1 MWLAR
6 RRVTVRVA
14 AGAGTVRA
22 TGKLCRVNRPL
33 LLLDAA
39 SLYFRAFYG
48 VPESITAPDGT
59 KVNAVRGF
67 LDMVARLVTDRRPSR
82 LVACLDL
89 DWRPAFR
96 VAAIPSYKAHRLAD
110 DASASGGAGTALI
123 GGAGPAEAVPEGLA
137 EQVPIILE
145 VLAAAGLATAGAEG
159 YEADDVIGTL
169 CATERRDPVEVVS
182 GDRDLLQVVRE
193 QPVSVRVVYA
203 GRGLAKAEVFGPAE
217 LAARYRLPAERAGDA
232 YAEMAMLRG
241 DPSDGLP
248 GVPGIGEKT
257 AATLVSRFG
266 SWAELRAAATDR
278 ADGRLAAGVRTKL
291 AAAADYLA
299 VVEPVVRVA
308 TDAPVRV
315 DRDDAVPAAPV
326 DGERLDELSERWGLG
341 GAVDRLVAALRA
353 NAR

>member
-1 MWLAR
+1 MWLLGCR
-6 RRVTVRVA
+6 
-14 AGAGTVRA
+14 GAVGTG
-22 TGKLCRVNRPL
+22 TGGKLSRVSRPL

-59 KVNAVRGF
+59 PVNAVRGF
-67 LDMVARLVTDRRPSR
+67 VDMVARLLIERRPGR

-96 VAAIPSYKAHRLAD
+96 VRAVPSYKTHRLAED
-110 DASASGGAGTALI
+110 VTVAGGAGMALV
-123 GGAGPAEAVPEGLA
+123 GGAGPAEAVPEGLS
-137 EQVPIILE
+137 EQVPIILD

-159 YEADDVIGTL
+159 FEADDVIGTL
-169 CATERRDPVEVVS
+169 CAVERRDSIEVVS
-182 GDRDLLQVVRE
+182 GDRDLLQLVRDE
-193 QPVSVRVVYA
+193 PPPVRVVYA

-217 LAARYRLPAERAGDA
+217 LAARYRLPADRAGDA

-257 AATLVSRFG
+257 AAALVARFG
-266 SWAELRAAATDR
+266 SWPELLAAAADR
-278 ADGRLAAGVRTKL
+278 ADGRLAAGVRAKL
-291 AAAADYLA
+291 AAATDYLA

-308 TDAPVRV
+308 RDAPVRL
-315 DRDDAVPAAPV
+315 DRDDTVPAEPV
-326 DGERLDELSERWGLG
+326 DAERLEELSERWGLG
-341 GAVDRLVAALRA
+341 GAVDRLVAALHA
-353 NAR
+353 NAA